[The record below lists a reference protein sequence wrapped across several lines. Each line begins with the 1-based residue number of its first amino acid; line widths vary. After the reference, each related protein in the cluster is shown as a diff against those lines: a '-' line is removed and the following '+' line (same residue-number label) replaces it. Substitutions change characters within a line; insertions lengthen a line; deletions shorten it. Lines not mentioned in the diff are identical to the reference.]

1 MTVSPTLAAYLMQAF
16 SLNMP
21 IFLGSFL
28 QFISDCSFY
37 GLFRNLKPPEERR
50 SELQPAIH

>member
-28 QFISDCSFY
+28 QFISDCTMGYF
-37 GLFRNLKPPEERR
+37 
-50 SELQPAIH
+50 AT